1 MADGSIFNASQHV
14 GPPGADVWANRDLM
28 REQYRLALD
37 HSLEIVFDFAAR
49 HAGRDWLLVILGDHP
64 PAQSVSQI
72 EGQDVPVHLVGTE
85 AALSL
90 FDAWDFTDG
99 LIPDASAPVW
109 PMSEFRDR
117 FIDALSS
124 SGGQP

>member
-1 MADGSIFNASQHV
+1 
-14 GPPGADVWANRDLM
+14 
-28 REQYRLALD
+28 
-37 HSLEIVFDFAAR
+37 
-49 HAGRDWLLVILGDHP
+49 
-64 PAQSVSQI
+64 VSQI

-90 FDAWDFTDG
+90 FDMWDFTEG

-117 FIDALSS
+117 FISALSS